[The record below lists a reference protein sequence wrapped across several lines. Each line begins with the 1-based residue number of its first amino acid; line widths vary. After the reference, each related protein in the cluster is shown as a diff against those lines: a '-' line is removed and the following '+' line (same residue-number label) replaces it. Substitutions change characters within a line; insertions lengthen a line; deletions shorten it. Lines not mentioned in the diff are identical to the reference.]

1 MLETFFAG
9 RQHPI
14 PVMIGSNSDEASV
27 MAVFG
32 VDIAGQIQ
40 KLRRERRLGLGLI
53 KLLYPGVKGDEA
65 LGREVCRDMA
75 FTTLGYVVMQA
86 QQRVGQPCWRYW
98 FDYVA
103 EAEHDA
109 YPHGAWHGNE
119 VPYVFDNLRL
129 TDPVRQY
136 ASEADLAFA
145 AQVADYWTQ
154 FARLASGEQTLSG
167 AVRWPA
173 CLRGRD
179 RLLRIGLHKRAG
191 FKVENRFMR
200 ARLALFRRV
209 MKHHVT
215 LE

>member
-1 MLETFFAG
+1 
-9 RQHPI
+9 
-14 PVMIGSNSDEASV
+14 
-27 MAVFG
+27 
-32 VDIAGQIQ
+32 
-40 KLRRERRLGLGLI
+40 
-53 KLLYPGVKGDEA
+53 
-65 LGREVCRDMA
+65 
-75 FTTLGYVVMQA
+75 MQA

-145 AQVADYWTQ
+145 AQVADYWTRVCPASPAASRR
-154 FARLASGEQTLSG
+154 FPARCAG
-167 AVRWPA
+167 RR